1 MMGTRQQTVIPGR
14 AARFIRRLR
23 GALADR
29 GGIAAV
35 EFGLALPVFLLFIF
49 GTIEF
54 SRVLWSQH
62 ALGYAAEQAARY
74 AIANPSATTDE
85 VRTYAETQVMTVDK
99 SAVTVTVVQ
108 ESLDGI
114 SYLTVTVA
122 YPFQALLPFVPLGSL
137 SLTGLS
143 RIPLDV

>member
-1 MMGTRQQTVIPGR
+1 MMGTRQQTLTAGR
-14 AARFIRRLR
+14 AVRFIRRLG

-35 EFGLALPVFLLFIF
+35 EFGMVLPVFLLLIF

-74 AIANPSATTDE
+74 AIANPSATTEE

-99 SAVTVTVVQ
+99 SAVTVTVAQ

-114 SYLTVTVA
+114 DYLTVTVA
-122 YPFQALLPFVPLGSL
+122 YPFQAILPFVPLGSL

-143 RIPLDV
+143 RVPLNV